1 MNGNGL
7 AGVGQSPTP
16 FATSKGLKSGAW
28 YPRQITAFD
37 PKRRVSVG
45 YASHPEEDCN
55 AYLARVLIPSPTSDV
70 IYSTDIFWRIIHG
83 FALRKKSRI
92 FHSNIVITTFYH
104 THIEASK
111 NVIRIEFAARLIIQ
125 AYELGLEGKLQ
136 ELDPRQRIAALV
148 DLDLAKAPP
157 KLKEI
162 EEKEK
167 KVFGLGRCARQ
178 P

>member
-1 MNGNGL
+1 LENN
-7 AGVGQSPTP
+7 
-16 FATSKGLKSGAW
+16 
-28 YPRQITAFD
+28 PRFCTAE
-37 PKRRVSVG
+37 KV
-45 YASHPEEDCN
+45 
-55 AYLARVLIPSPTSDV
+55 
-70 IYSTDIFWRIIHG
+70 TDISFGYCNNDILPH
-83 FALRKKSRI
+83 A
-92 FHSNIVITTFYH
+92 Y
-104 THIEASK
+104 IEASK

>member
-1 MNGNGL
+1 MTG
-7 AGVGQSPTP
+7 
-16 FATSKGLKSGAW
+16 
-28 YPRQITAFD
+28 FD

-83 FALRKKSRI
+83 FALRKKVTDISFGYCNNDI
-92 FHSNIVITTFYH
+92 LPHAY
-104 THIEASK
+104 IEASK
-111 NVIRIEFAARLIIQ
+111 NVIRIEYAARLIIQ

-167 KVFGLGRCARQ
+167 KVFGLGRCAR
-178 P
+178 